1 MLVNDADWE
10 LLVSTSG
17 SSPPSTPPQPTAV
30 VGKPWTSHQA
40 QSGGVTLCPNLVSRR
55 RLLKLPTLSEEGVGC
70 WGSGKL
76 PSILEVC

>member
-1 MLVNDADWE
+1 MLVNNADWE

-70 WGSGKL
+70 WGSGEL

>member
-17 SSPPSTPPQPTAV
+17 SSPPSTPPQPTTV

-40 QSGGVTLCPNLVSRR
+40 QSGGVTLCPNMASR
-55 RLLKLPTLSEEGVGC
+55 RLLKPPTLSEEGVGC

>member
-17 SSPPSTPPQPTAV
+17 SSPPSTLPQPTTV
-30 VGKPWTSHQA
+30 VGKPWNFHQA
-40 QSGGVTLCPNLVSRR
+40 QSGGVTLFPNLASRR
-55 RLLKLPTLSEEGVGC
+55 WLLKPPTLNEEGVGR
-70 WGSGKL
+70 WGSREL